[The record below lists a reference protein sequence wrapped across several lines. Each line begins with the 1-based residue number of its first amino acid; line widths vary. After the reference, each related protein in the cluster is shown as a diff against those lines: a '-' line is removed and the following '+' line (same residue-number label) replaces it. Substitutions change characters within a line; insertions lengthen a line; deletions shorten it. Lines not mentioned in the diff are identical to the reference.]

1 MMKFTTILKD
11 QSFWSVK
18 RQFTKKEG
26 ELLKYLIP
34 PGCEV
39 IHYRGLRR
47 GAIIKLLMFNR
58 PITFKVVTY
67 TTDLHKLYFNDI
79 LKEIAESFSGGV
91 ILKLLYSNFV
101 YERPCPK

>member
-39 IHYRGLRR
+39 IHYEIEFTTKNKVIDFFYRQ
-47 GAIIKLLMFNR
+47 IIR
-58 PITFKVVTY
+58 
-67 TTDLHKLYFNDI
+67 LYFLMRKVKYRLFFIFN
-79 LKEIAESFSGGV
+79 
-91 ILKLLYSNFV
+91 
-101 YERPCPK
+101 